1 MSLAQQDLHASDIF
15 LNQVVFVSTRLQLCA
30 LMDHVE
36 CFYQDNPDNP
46 QDTNMNKLIAAI
58 AATTFAMGSAFAQAP
73 AAPAAPA
80 PAAAAPAA
88 ASVATPVHKAA
99 KKSTHK
105 KAHKAP
111 EMKKSAPAA

>member
-1 MSLAQQDLHASDIF
+1 MFNVACAIAFARKRYF

-73 AAPAAPA
+73 AAAPA
-80 PAAAAPAA
+80 TPAAAPAVG
-88 ASVATPVHKAA
+88 VATPVHKAA

-111 EMKKSAPAA
+111 AAKKVAPAA

>member
-1 MSLAQQDLHASDIF
+1 M
-15 LNQVVFVSTRLQLCA
+15 QLCA

-73 AAPAAPA
+73 APAAPA
-80 PAAAAPAA
+80 VPAAAPAA

-111 EMKKSAPAA
+111 AVKKSAPAV